1 MGSEM
6 CIRDRC
12 DTEHSNVNCHRVAA
26 TKVGS
31 GRHLDHHF
39 MVESRV
45 GEIVNQQALNKML
58 ELDFSERTENKE
70 QEYSPE
76 DTKCVKIVSQ
86 GICHTEDHHYEIPL
100 PFRADSQWFPDNREQ
115 VLPRTLWLRKKLIKN
130 DKFYKDYVN
139 LMSSIIAKGFARKV
153 PSHLIPAKTGQV

>member
-1 MGSEM
+1 MGKELPTQLPNVRIGPLIGSNCPKALQPIDVLASEHGGPFA
-6 CIRDRC
+6 IRTFAGC
-12 DTEHSNVNCHRVAA
+12 PLYTCGTEYSNINCNRIAA
-26 TKVGS
+26 TEVGS

-45 GEIVNQQALNKML
+45 REIVNQQALNKML

-100 PFRADSQWFPDNREQ
+100 PFRVDSQWFPENR
-115 VLPRTLWLRKKLIKN
+115 
-130 DKFYKDYVN
+130 
-139 LMSSIIAKGFARKV
+139 
-153 PSHLIPAKTGQV
+153 